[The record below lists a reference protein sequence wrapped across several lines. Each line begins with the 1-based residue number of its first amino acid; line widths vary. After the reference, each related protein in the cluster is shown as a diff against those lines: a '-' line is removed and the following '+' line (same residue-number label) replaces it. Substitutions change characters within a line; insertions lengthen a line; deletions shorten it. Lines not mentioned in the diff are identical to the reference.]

1 MRVVVVGAS
10 GNVGTAVL
18 RALAEEPAVTSIV
31 GVARRVPRAD
41 GSSTVGYP
49 HDRAEWVRVNL
60 VGTADHVRG
69 GLDQALAGADAV
81 VHLAWAIQP
90 SHDRGYQKRVN
101 VGGTRAVLDAV
112 VRNEVPHLVVV
123 SSVGAY
129 SPGPPDGRL
138 VDESW
143 PARGIPTSDYS
154 VDKAAQE
161 QLLDGLEAQHPEV
174 TVTRFRPAL
183 MFQAAAGA
191 EVSGIFLGGL
201 ASRVVRLA
209 GRSGS
214 GASGTRPR
222 FPVLPLPAGVRLQA
236 MHADDAAQ
244 AIRAAV
250 VQRKGGTFNL
260 AADEVLTG
268 QDLADLLAG
277 GRSVELPPAVVRAAL
292 ALAWRLRLVAVG
304 EGWLDMAMATPVLD
318 AARAREEL
326 GWAPGRTT
334 RQAVLEMVDAL
345 LDDRGTTTPP
355 LSAEK

>member
-49 HDRAEWVRVNL
+49 HDRAEWVRVDL
-60 VGTADHVRG
+60 AGTADHVRG
-69 GLDQALAGADAV
+69 GLDKALAGADAV

-90 SHDRGYQKRVN
+90 SHDRAYQKLVN

-112 VRNEVPHLVVV
+112 VRAGVPHLVVV

-129 SPGPPDGRL
+129 SPRPADDHL

-143 PARGIPTSDYS
+143 PARGIATSDYS

-161 QLLDGLEAQHPEV
+161 QLLDELEERHPEL

-191 EVSGIFLGGL
+191 EVAGIFLGVL
-201 ASRVVRLA
+201 ASRVVRLV
-209 GRSGS
+209 GTSGP
-214 GASGTRPR
+214 GTRPR
-222 FPVLPLPAGVRLQA
+222 FPVLPLPAGLRLQA
-236 MHADDAAQ
+236 MHADDAAR
-244 AIRAAV
+244 AVRAAV
-250 VQRKGGTFNL
+250 VQRQAGTFNL
-260 AADEVLTG
+260 ASDEVLTG
-268 QDLADLLAG
+268 RDLADLLSG
-277 GRSVELPPAVVRAAL
+277 GRTVELPVAVVRTAL
-292 ALAWRLRLVAVG
+292 ALAWRLRLVSVG
-304 EGWLDMAMATPVLD
+304 EGYLDMAMQVPQLD

-326 GWAPGRTT
+326 DWAPRRTT

-345 LDDRGTTTPP
+345 LDERDATTPP
-355 LSAEK
+355 LSKEK

>member
-18 RALAEEPAVTSIV
+18 RALAEEPAVTSVV

-41 GSSTVGYP
+41 GSSTISYP
-49 HDRAEWVRVNL
+49 HDRAEWVRVDL
-60 VGTADHVRG
+60 TGTVDHVRG

-90 SHDRGYQKRVN
+90 SHDRAYRRRVN
-101 VGGTRAVLDAV
+101 VGGTEAVIDAV

-129 SPGPPDGRL
+129 SPGPADDHL

-143 PARGIPTSDYS
+143 PTRGIPTSDYS

-161 QLLDGLEAQHPEV
+161 RLLDALEARRPDL

-191 EVSGIFLGGL
+191 EVAGIFLGGL
-201 ASRVVRLA
+201 ASRVVRLV
-209 GRSGS
+209 GKPGP
-214 GASGTRPR
+214 GTQPR
-222 FPVLPLPAGVRLQA
+222 FPLLPLPAGLRLQA
-236 MHADDAAQ
+236 MHADDAAR
-244 AIRAAV
+244 AVRAAV
-250 VQRKGGTFNL
+250 VQRQAGTFNL
-260 AADEVLTG
+260 ASDEVLTG
-268 QDLADLLAG
+268 SDLADLLAG
-277 GRSVELPPAVVRAAL
+277 GRAVELPVAVVRTAL
-292 ALAWRLRLVAVG
+292 AVAWRLRLVSVG
-304 EGWLDMAMATPVLD
+304 EGWLDMAMQVPRLD

-326 GWAPGRTT
+326 DWEPHRTT

-345 LDDRGTTTPP
+345 LDERDAATPP